1 MVCGNYQVEYWTRYV
16 PHYRVLTV
24 LNASIQALVASP
36 LADLRSHLSS
46 LDPNSDNAFPP
57 QRKIPFSSVTPNHL
71 VFALND
77 SKLVVGLT
85 HGPVIV
91 FKASD
96 ICSPGDNEISPL
108 HTFLPTTPAP
118 TAVRQM
124 YANPGDIPELV
135 AILRESDGGP
145 NSQLVEI
152 INVSTMQSVAGWS
165 AGGTPE
171 TFPTSSSYNLLFSLG
186 FSLSIYF
193 TVSWSPKGKQLAI
206 ALQSGDIITFSPS
219 ETQQAKSFV
228 ARTPSMQGQS
238 IIHATWLSNP
248 TFYTIFA
255 PAGSLDPQVDQK
267 HMVIVH
273 DPKRPDTSAD
283 VFIPI
288 NFFPTG
294 LRPPG
299 AFTIALRGWD
309 PAKILLLVGDSTT
322 ADIGLVCCTTD
333 DKWQKLSFDEGA
345 PSMPLDADQNETTM
359 IGFELD
365 LKNTTPYD
373 VTTSTGETVSVP
385 PPPVVWAYASDGTVT
400 AWYVVNTRGTPY
412 PTMAQATT
420 LSPVSVPAAPAPT
433 SPFSQAAQPA
443 FGQTSPPA
451 FGQPSQPNLAFS
463 SGGSSFDQTAFGQA
477 SVPGSTFGQR
487 PTFGNSGFTQ
497 TSAGPTFGSSSS
509 VQAPSGEGFAAF
521 ASAPVKWG
529 QSTFGSTVS
538 SFTSTAP
545 PGSPP
550 QIQIQ
555 PSESTESMSTD
566 SGQELSFSGIS
577 LGEGTNDTQPKA
589 GSGTTGM
596 FGSPTPVVQ
605 SAAPATTSAFG
616 SGSFNLSPGVG
627 AFAKYVP
634 RQTGAPSVPTVEVPK
649 PSPAFGQT
657 GFGAPAFGQSGFGQS
672 AGQSAFGKT
681 GLGTPMS
688 TTPIV
693 TPVSTTSPSF
703 GSGGALSSF
712 ASGGPATLSGS
723 KPAETKLAT
732 PTMSGGGF
740 GAFASSGPSAFGQAA
755 STAAES
761 VPAWKTGGDVAFGSG
776 TGSSV
781 FGGKSSTSSLVS
793 AATPAKS
800 LFASAEPAPSTTPAF
815 PPPTTTSLEKAAPS
829 SAGATPLTPPS
840 DGATPSRGS
849 QSPPDDST
857 APTSPLTA
865 ANLSKPTVPPES
877 TTPAGPPPVPNAFMG
892 LKMSTGFGL
901 SNFNAKD
908 SPFANPK
915 PVSQT
920 VSAFGGG
927 EPPAA
932 KVPVPATP
940 GSVFG
945 QTSTIGTAAKQVSA
959 FGQPAFG
966 SPSTPTAGAAST
978 TPSSSQTGSSSAFS
992 AFSGIASAF
1001 GKNVGSGVSFSD
1013 MLRHAGSSPD
1023 SKSKDT
1029 QAKTSLET
1037 GPTPPTPKSV
1047 FDKSPTPRPA
1057 NIPAAPDSEDEREG
1071 EKGKAR
1077 QVLSAESSFSNLSS
1091 STSSFVDV
1099 PHGGDE
1105 EEGVVASDDDDE
1117 QQIDEFLSG
1126 TDSEGEGHEEE
1137 QEEDLEEEGEV
1148 PESDDEENKL
1158 PTPAEVDPA
1167 AVPLPKSR
1175 SPSSTPKA
1183 ERPAINVQ
1191 PAFPP
1196 KPEPELSTSSHA
1208 GSTTPPGSPSTAP
1221 LQQPTPTLPSPS
1233 QTPSPSPSSTSS
1245 GLGRPSTRPL
1255 RSSPL
1260 ANAPVSGGEEE
1271 EVKGEKPASIKPRP
1285 ASPKTPF
1292 GKWDGSAN
1300 APSPMPPP
1308 ESSVDQATKA
1318 VPLSSIPRSKSP
1330 PLLTAKGPPL
1340 NNKPASSLVTG
1351 PAATPP
1357 TLSSGWTGFSLGDP
1371 GLKPDTK
1378 STAETPNLFA
1388 GIKPEAVTEAPAA
1401 LDSKAVPG
1409 PLFGTK
1415 PPAVSGTTT
1424 SILPFAPATGPSS
1437 LGYLPGAIP
1446 GVMTPATST
1455 NNVLTPSRT
1464 PGPGPGATS
1473 LITPPKETPSKEP
1486 MVPMQVEFAAL
1497 YTEVLTE
1504 MAAVR

>member
-1 MVCGNYQVEYWTRYV
+1 
-16 PHYRVLTV
+16 
-24 LNASIQALVASP
+24 
-36 LADLRSHLSS
+36 
-46 LDPNSDNAFPP
+46 
-57 QRKIPFSSVTPNHL
+57 
-71 VFALND
+71 
-77 SKLVVGLT
+77 
-85 HGPVIV
+85 
-91 FKASD
+91 
-96 ICSPGDNEISPL
+96 
-108 HTFLPTTPAP
+108 
-118 TAVRQM
+118 M

-135 AILRESDGGP
+135 AILREPDGSP
-145 NSQLVEI
+145 NSQLVEV

-171 TFPTSSSYNLLFSLG
+171 TFPTSSSCNTLFSLG
-186 FSLSIYF
+186 FSLIVYLI
-193 TVSWSPKGKQLAI
+193 VSWSPKGKQLAI

-219 ETQQAKSFV
+219 EALQAKSFI
-228 ARTPSMQGQS
+228 ARPPSMQGQS

-248 TFYTIFA
+248 AFYTIFA
-255 PAGSLDPQVDQK
+255 PAGPLGPQVDQK

-273 DPKRPDTSAD
+273 DAKRPDTSAD
-283 VFIPI
+283 VFLPI
-288 NFFPTG
+288 NFFPSG
-294 LRPPG
+294 VRPPG

-309 PAKILLLVGDSTT
+309 PVKILLLVGDSTT

-333 DKWQKLSFDEGA
+333 DKWQKLAFDESA

-365 LKNTTPYD
+365 LKNTTSYD

-385 PPPVVWAYASDGTVT
+385 PPPVVWAYASDGTVA
-400 AWYVVNTRGTPY
+400 AWYIVNTRGTPC
-412 PTMAQATT
+412 PGMGQATT
-420 LSPVSVPAAPAPT
+420 LSPVSAPAAPAPT
-433 SPFSQAAQPA
+433 TSPFPQAAQPA

-451 FGQPSQPNLAFS
+451 FGQPSQPSLAFS
-463 SGGSSFDQTAFGQA
+463 SGGSTFDQPAFGQA

-487 PTFGNSGFTQ
+487 PTFGSPAFTQ
-497 TSAGPTFGSSSS
+497 TSAGSTFGQPSSSG
-509 VQAPSGEGFAAF
+509 QAPSGEGFTSF

-529 QSTFGSTVS
+529 QSNFGSTVS
-538 SFTSTAP
+538 SFTSAAA
-545 PGSPP
+545 PGSAP
-550 QIQIQ
+550 QIQ

-566 SGQELSFSGIS
+566 SGQELSFSGMS
-577 LGEGTNDTQPKA
+577 LGQGANDTQPKA

-596 FGSPTPVVQ
+596 FGPPAPVTQ

-627 AFAKYVP
+627 AFSKFVP
-634 RQTGAPSVPTVEVPK
+634 RQTGDAPNVPTVEVPK
-649 PSPAFGQT
+649 PSSAFGQT

-703 GSGGALSSF
+703 GSGGAFSAF

-732 PTMSGGGF
+732 PTMGGGGAF

-755 STAAES
+755 STTAES
-761 VPAWKTGGDVAFGSG
+761 VPAWKTGGDTTFGSG

-781 FGGKSSTSSLVS
+781 FGGKSSTSPLVS
-793 AATPAKS
+793 TATPARS

-815 PPPTTTSLEKAAPS
+815 SPPTTTSLEKATPS

-865 ANLSKPTVPPES
+865 ADLSKPTVPPES

-915 PVSQT
+915 PVSQS

-927 EPPAA
+927 QPPAP
-932 KVPVPATP
+932 KMPVPATP

-945 QTSTIGTAAKQVSA
+945 QTSTIGTAAKAVSA
-959 FGQPAFG
+959 FGQPAFE
-966 SPSTPTAGAAST
+966 SPSTPTAAAST
-978 TPSSSQTGSSSAFS
+978 TPSSSQTESSSAFS

-1001 GKNVGSGVSFSD
+1001 GKTVGSGASFSE

-1023 SKSKDT
+1023 SKSKDA
-1029 QAKTSLET
+1029 QAKASSET

-1057 NIPAAPDSEDEREG
+1057 SIPAAPESEDEG
-1071 EKGKAR
+1071 DGDKGKGKAR

-1099 PHGGDE
+1099 PRGGEEE
-1105 EEGVVASDDDDE
+1105 EEGAVTSDGGDGE

-1126 TDSEGEGHEEE
+1126 TDSEGEGDEEEEEEEESEGEGEEHEEDE
-1137 QEEDLEEEGEV
+1137 GEGEEVAEAEAEEHEEDEGEGEEV
-1148 PESDDEENKL
+1148 TESDDEENKL
-1158 PTPAEVDPA
+1158 PSPAEADPT

-1183 ERPAINVQ
+1183 ERPVINVQ
-1191 PAFPP
+1191 STSPP
-1196 KPEPELSTSSHA
+1196 KPEPEPEPSTTSRA
-1208 GSTTPPGSPSTAP
+1208 ASTTPPGSPSTAP
-1221 LQQPTPTLPSPS
+1221 LQQPTPMLPSPS
-1233 QTPSPSPSSTSS
+1233 QTPSPSPSSSS
-1245 GLGRPSTRPL
+1245 SSLSRPSTRPL

-1260 ANAPVSGGEEE
+1260 ANAPVSGGDEED
-1271 EVKGEKPASIKPRP
+1271 VKGEKPASLKPRP

-1292 GKWDGSAN
+1292 GKWDGSAK
-1300 APSPMPPP
+1300 APSPTPPP
-1308 ESSVDQATKA
+1308 TVLESSVDQVPKA
-1318 VPLSSIPRSKSP
+1318 VPPSLIPRPKSP
-1330 PLLTAKGPPL
+1330 PAKETPL
-1340 NNKPASSLVTG
+1340 NNKPSSSLVTG

-1357 TLSSGWTGFSLGDP
+1357 AQGSGWTGFSLGGS

-1378 STAETPNLFA
+1378 STAEDAAKPATMTTPSLFA
-1388 GIKPEAVTEAPAA
+1388 GIKPETGTEAPAA
-1401 LDSKAVPG
+1401 LDFKVAPS

-1415 PPAVSGTTT
+1415 PPAVSGTTSHT
-1424 SILPFAPATGPSS
+1424 PATGPPR
-1437 LGYLPGAIP
+1437 LGNLPGAIP
-1446 GVMTPATST
+1446 GVVTPATSA
-1455 NNVLTPSRT
+1455 NDVLTPSRT
-1464 PGPGPGATS
+1464 PGATS
-1473 LITPPKETPSKEP
+1473 LITPPKETPSAEP
-1486 MVPMQVEFAAL
+1486 MVPMQTQFAAL
-1497 YTEVLTE
+1497 YTEVLSE